1 MSVWDQRRDTTLAAI
16 RTAGLRLLAEGGA
29 EALTV
34 RGVARELSLVPSALY
49 RYVRSRDE
57 LITMLIDSAAGDLS
71 DTVQVALENS
81 PGDLRA
87 RWRAFAYAL
96 RSWMLA
102 HPHEW
107 LLIQGVPIPGYQG
120 AGQRSREVETRVHL
134 MLVRLGAD
142 AEAAGLRPAISGGP
156 EHPVMPGLASF
167 LSAAG
172 VRISEETALAGLAG
186 WHLLAGAL
194 YAEQLQQAGSE
205 LVDHARYYDAMVAAS
220 ERLLFDPPA

>member
-1 MSVWDQRRDTTLAAI
+1 VSVWDERRDTTLAAI
-16 RTAGLRLLAEGGA
+16 RTAGLKLLADGGA
-29 EALTV
+29 EALTI

-57 LITMLIDSAAGDLS
+57 LITMLIDTAAGDLG
-71 DTVQVALENS
+71 DTVQTALENS
-81 PGDLRA
+81 SGDLRA

-96 RSWMLA
+96 RIWMLA

-107 LLIQGVPIPGYQG
+107 LLIQGIPIPGY
-120 AGQRSREVETRVHL
+120 AGVGERSWEVETRVHL
-134 MLVRLGAD
+134 MLVRLGAE
-142 AEAAGLRPAISGGP
+142 AEASGLRPSISGCP
-156 EHPVMPGLASF
+156 ERPVMPGLAAF
-167 LSAAG
+167 VSAAG

-205 LVDHARYYDAMVAAS
+205 LVDHERYYDAMVAAS